1 VRDDPEARR
10 LAAAVS
16 ADRGR
21 WIPGE
26 DSMHDTAR
34 LPVRAL
40 VAPALVVLTAAWLLV
55 TAVAFDQGALLA
67 PVTDALREEGGVLH
81 ELFHDA
87 RHLLGVPC
95 H

>member
-1 VRDDPEARR
+1 MHESTPLPLRSLLPPAIIV
-10 LAAAVS
+10 AAAV
-16 ADRGR
+16 
-21 WIPGE
+21 
-26 DSMHDTAR
+26 
-34 LPVRAL
+34 
-40 VAPALVVLTAAWLLV
+40 WLLV

-67 PVTDALREEGGVLH
+67 PVTNALRDSGGVFH